1 MKRYWVLILCMTAY
15 FQMFAQQS
23 VSDIIKDCHLVY
35 DTKDKFADIQEI
47 MYRTT
52 DGETE
57 ELPLY
62 KLKWIYDLD
71 VISYYRIQGYDTDLQ
86 KELYKETDEYKEY
99 VKKLSTIRDSIK
111 GSSFYY
117 VHRLESNY
125 DLNKLAFVYN
135 IELFEGHYTEIPGYI
150 NHGRF
155 CFEYATKRFPYN
167 KIEISIRQ
175 SYVGDK
181 YYNQKIYLPVKNK
194 QTALKIEQAEKNK
207 AVLFVFKI
215 DSIKT
220 VQHMFFKEELALART
235 DGIYIINTETGE
247 VYCKVL

>member
-1 MKRYWVLILCMTAY
+1 MTAY

-35 DTKDKFADIQEI
+35 DTKDYRPNQKII
-47 MYRTT
+47 YRTK

-71 VISYYRIQGYDTDLQ
+71 VIPYYRIQGYDTDLQ

-99 VKKLSTIRDSIK
+99 VKKLSSIRDSIK
-111 GSSFYY
+111 CSSFYY

-125 DLNKLAFVYN
+125 DLNKLAFAYN
-135 IELFEGHYTEIPGYI
+135 IELYEGGYTNIPGYI
-150 NHGRF
+150 NHGKF

-167 KIEISIRQ
+167 NIEISVRQ

-181 YYNQKIYLPVKNK
+181 YYNQRIYLPVKNK
-194 QTALKIEQAEKNK
+194 QTALKIEQAGKNK

-215 DSIKT
+215 DSVKM
-220 VQHMFFKEELALART
+220 VQHSFFKEELALART
-235 DGIYIINTETGE
+235 VGIYIINTETGE